1 MATASSTSLLSRTR
15 PGRLPSG
22 GPAASHDAVTASTT
36 SISTIATASSIAA
49 ASPSSQLF
57 LPSSNVAVFLT
68 NLRLLDLDL
77 LPDWPNISARTFAA
91 RDAVAS
97 SSAQNGQKRRIQSVE
112 WALYNLFCLWDPHEA
127 RAKMQPLFPPA
138 DQVQSVTLRAAFL
151 RGLEAAKK
159 TGALGRDAIL
169 RKTMLDECRG
179 ERFEEILAVF
189 SSAVL
194 KRVVEE
200 EEKDKDKG
208 ESTAV
213 AKAVALENRGYSAER
228 TQLHALILAHKASLS
243 RTLCE
248 KEAARARYHDFAEL
262 LALKERSLARRR
274 ELAKAAAAEDED
286 VDEEDKTRQVSDDV
300 KLRLQRLVRN
310 NWSGSEAWMASLV
323 HGDECTSKDELLST
337 PADRVW
343 RRVQAGRLGELES
356 RTDTG
361 LLDQLDR
368 RVTAQRERLHQ
379 WREYSQ
385 HVLRKI
391 PHGSSTKTA
400 AAQWTPEALK
410 TKTTGID
417 FEFDQHTSLHPSLS
431 PRKGAFGQYQQP
443 QQQSPQEDAPAPP
456 RNDDYDSLLKSFQD
470 ELATVHQPRQ
480 GPSRLTLFLDSA
492 RKAAASRSKAGGHAR
507 KASRAASGDDDEDED
522 VESEI
527 SDMDEHPI
535 IVQQQQQQQ
544 QSAPP
549 SENSESPTRRRV
561 LLTKTSMTFSVKS
574 YHSDDEPSP
583 PREFLPPKTQRA
595 ATIQIDQPLPPAVRK
610 LSGQMDN
617 PLAIRRRQQ
626 SPPIRPPRAAAPA
639 PPPAPRTPSPD
650 RSPPPP
656 TPPSDDDGPFELV
669 STPRHSIMLQ
679 PPPASEGAS
688 STGASPTQDLADQIL
703 ASMSNASPSPIKR
716 PRHTLSL
723 AERTR
728 MSMARASRVGGGA
741 RTIESDDE
749 DASIYDD
756 ENAFGARQQ
765 ENATLALRR
774 QPNTASLA
782 LRNKAVNNS
791 KTASANEADSHP
803 ADDPDGL
810 IARTRKSMAG
820 FEAARQKAQLDR
832 RRSLRKSRQSSLGVG
847 SAGAASAATSTA
859 TSRREAAA
867 HGGYF
872 PPVNEGDGDEGDG
885 DGDNEPEDTT
895 MLAEEL
901 MSGGQDDAEAIFR
914 SRPKIKMSPIPS
926 PTRELDSE

>member
-1 MATASSTSLLSRTR
+1 MDMASSTSLLSRTR
-15 PGRLPSG
+15 SGRLPSG
-22 GPAASHDAVTASTT
+22 KPAASRDAVTAP
-36 SISTIATASSIAA
+36 ISAASSI
-49 ASPSSQLF
+49 SSFPPTSTHSSSLF
-57 LPSSNVAVFLT
+57 LPASNVAVFLT

-77 LPDWPNISARTFAA
+77 LPDWPNISARTFSAK
-91 RDAVAS
+91 DVPSTAS
-97 SSAQNGQKRRIQSVE
+97 SQNGQKRRIQSVE
-112 WALYNLFCLWDPHEA
+112 WALYHLFCLWDPDEA

-200 EEKDKDKG
+200 GD

-228 TQLHALILAHKASLS
+228 TQLHALILAHKASLC
-243 RTLCE
+243 RTLRQ
-248 KEAARARYHDFAEL
+248 KEVARARYHDFAEL
-262 LALKERSLARRR
+262 LALKERSLVRRR
-274 ELAKAAAAEDED
+274 ELAKAM
-286 VDEEDKTRQVSDDV
+286 EEEEPVQVSEDV

-310 NWSGSEAWMASLV
+310 NWSGSEAWMQSLV
-323 HGDECTSKDELLST
+323 HGDELTSKDGLLST

-379 WREYSQ
+379 WREYRQ
-385 HVLRKI
+385 HVLRKQ
-391 PHGSSTKTA
+391 PQGSTTATATKK
-400 AAQWTPEALK
+400 TPEALK
-410 TKTTGID
+410 TKKAGID
-417 FEFDQHTSLHPSLS
+417 FGFDAHSSLHPTLS
-431 PRKGAFGQYQQP
+431 PRKGAFGQQQHR
-443 QQQSPQEDAPAPP
+443 EETPAPP

-470 ELATVHQPRQ
+470 EMASVHQPRQ
-480 GPSRLTLFLDSA
+480 GPSQLTSFLDNA
-492 RKAAASRSKAGGHAR
+492 RKTAANRNKAGGHER
-507 KASRAASGDDDEDED
+507 KTSRAAAGVDEDDDET
-522 VESEI
+522 ESDI

-535 IVQQQQQQQ
+535 VVQQQQQQRQ
-544 QSAPP
+544 LSAPP
-549 SENSESPTRRRV
+549 SEDSESPTRRRV
-561 LLTKTSMTFSVKS
+561 LLTKKSMTFSVKS
-574 YHSDDEPSP
+574 YQSDDEPSP
-583 PREFLPPKTQRA
+583 PREFLPAAKKIQRA
-595 ATIQIDQPLPPAVRK
+595 ATIQIEQPLPPAVRK

-617 PLAIRRRQQ
+617 HALAIRRRQQ
-626 SPPIRPPRAAAPA
+626 SPPIRPPRNVASAPP

-669 STPRHSIMLQ
+669 STPQHSILLQ
-679 PPPASEGAS
+679 PPPASDAAS

-703 ASMSNASPSPIKR
+703 SSMNNASPSPIKR

-741 RTIESDDE
+741 RPMESDDE
-749 DASIYDD
+749 DESFYDD
-756 ENAFGARQQ
+756 ENAFGERQTL
-765 ENATLALRR
+765 NDPLALRR

-782 LRNKAVNNS
+782 LRNKAVNN
-791 KTASANEADSHP
+791 KTAAHEEENNT

-832 RRSLRKSRQSSLGVG
+832 RRSMRKSRQSSLGVG

-872 PPVNEGDGDEGDG
+872 PSVDEGD
-885 DGDNEPEDTT
+885 DNEPEDTT

-926 PTRELDSE
+926 PTRELEFD